1 MLDLVQNL
9 NFLKMG
15 NPYDNPHDRPQLFGL
30 KAFLDR
36 YVRLYRRELGNL
48 FSAVPDVD
56 LDGFV
61 VHPLRFVVEEERL
74 VVRYHFRPYN
84 DQWMEVEGQEMML
97 SCTTRGHEPD
107 ELYEG
112 DEGTH
117 VLSSCHS
124 TDANCIRRNENGKWE
139 PHVVVAWACINFYP
153 ENISQLLAL
162 LESSELREILE
173 HESPL
178 HAWLMMK
185 YPETRGGE

>member
-1 MLDLVQNL
+1 MIDLVQNL

-15 NPYDNPHDRPQLFGL
+15 NPSEVIQDRAQLLGL
-30 KAFLDR
+30 RVFLER

-48 FSAVPDVD
+48 FSAVPLRNVHPDEFDVA
-56 LDGFV
+56 
-61 VHPLRFVVEEERL
+61 PLRFVVEEERL
-74 VVRYHFRPYN
+74 VVRYHFNPYRIG
-84 DQWMEVEGQEMML
+84 WMEVEGQEMMM

-117 VLSSCHS
+117 VLSSCHG
-124 TDANCIRRNENGKWE
+124 TKAAG
-139 PHVVVAWACINFYP
+139 CINFYP
-153 ENISQLLAL
+153 ENVSQLLAL

-173 HESPL
+173 HESPM
-178 HAWLMMK
+178 HAWLMIK